1 MRAANGDALYFSR
14 APVPWPRDAF
24 AHDRSRMPAGHWL
37 RHIGIYG
44 YRAGFLR
51 HYRELAP
58 SALEAIEA
66 LEQLRVLWHGHAIAV
81 GVVEQA
87 PPGGVDTPEDLARVR
102 ALFHP

>member
-1 MRAANGDALYFSR
+1 MYA
-14 APVPWPRDAF
+14 
-24 AHDRSRMPAGHWL
+24 
-37 RHIGIYG
+37 

-58 SALEAIEA
+58 SALESVEA